1 MLSNAIKITI
11 FNRMNL
17 KKAKVN
23 FNISERKVLLWLMDL
38 LAITATTGFLGIWES
53 FTYYQTFNVPV
64 HQWLYLLII
73 YSFFALVFECYDL
86 RRSSRYELI
95 LANVGLAVSWT
106 TLIFLMTPKITPF
119 LPEHRIDVFYFYLIM
134 LSGIFFWRFIYI
146 NLFIRPWFSQWVV
159 LVAKQNDLQ
168 DLAQALMNSDPYYKI
183 IGFVDLSQKTG
194 DASTIENMTD
204 FRAIPLIP
212 HNALKGFISQHEV
225 KRVVVANH
233 SRQSLSLPLYRCLLD
248 LSKTGLSIRDYNS
261 EYEKLNARVP
271 IQHVKKE
278 FYRFFPY
285 HRANQ
290 NKLSLFL
297 QRTVDIIISVLGLV
311 LFMPLFMI
319 IVPILCHNLDKGP
332 IFYVQKRVGRNNKT
346 FNIYKFR
353 TMSMDAE
360 KRGPQFTKKDDIR
373 VLGFCRWIR
382 RMRIDEFPQ
391 LFNVIRGDMNLIGPR
406 PERPEFVESL
416 SEKIPFY
423 DVRHVIKPGLTG
435 WAQVNHNYGTS
446 HDDALIKLQYDLY
459 YIKNRSLFLDM
470 SIYIKTLTTI
480 LFMRGQ

>member
-119 LPEHRIDVFYFYLIM
+119 LPVHRIDVFYFYLSM

-159 LVAKQNDLQ
+159 LVAKQKDLQ

-183 IGFVDLSQKTG
+183 IGFVDLFYLG
-194 DASTIENMTD
+194 IDVE
-204 FRAIPLIP
+204 
-212 HNALKGFISQHEV
+212 
-225 KRVVVANH
+225 
-233 SRQSLSLPLYRCLLD
+233 LS
-248 LSKTGLSIRDYNS
+248 
-261 EYEKLNARVP
+261 
-271 IQHVKKE
+271 
-278 FYRFFPY
+278 
-285 HRANQ
+285 
-290 NKLSLFL
+290 
-297 QRTVDIIISVLGLV
+297 
-311 LFMPLFMI
+311 
-319 IVPILCHNLDKGP
+319 
-332 IFYVQKRVGRNNKT
+332 
-346 FNIYKFR
+346 
-353 TMSMDAE
+353 
-360 KRGPQFTKKDDIR
+360 
-373 VLGFCRWIR
+373 
-382 RMRIDEFPQ
+382 
-391 LFNVIRGDMNLIGPR
+391 
-406 PERPEFVESL
+406 
-416 SEKIPFY
+416 
-423 DVRHVIKPGLTG
+423 
-435 WAQVNHNYGTS
+435 
-446 HDDALIKLQYDLY
+446 
-459 YIKNRSLFLDM
+459 
-470 SIYIKTLTTI
+470 
-480 LFMRGQ
+480 